1 MNKKILLSILSLA
14 SVSAFSADYFVSHQ
28 GGVWSKP
35 STWAKN
41 AVPNSS
47 VSLRMAETSGN
58 LEVDGDRVVANWSVW
73 GKHQNIHILNGS
85 SLTLGS
91 YGLNQQT
98 VSMCVSGEGFLKF
111 AKNTMVAYGGDGGS
125 LNLVGNTICNKITF
139 DNSRKLLKNIT
150 ISTRQPIDRI
160 FKTTLKD
167 NGRYHDFSL
176 YGLKGVNTKVRF
188 MGNTT
193 IGDIDINNN
202 AHLVINTARLFM
214 SGQYGKIE
222 VNNSTLELIR
232 KGPQYFISSKVRLN
246 GDSKLVLSNNPYENL
261 VNVLFNSGNT
271 NTVEI
276 KDASE
281 FRGFCFYAPNNKSV
295 KTLKI
300 VLPKKAPANVLKLH
314 TMVFNPKS
322 KMCMSD
328 CSLTK
333 GGNGQKVDNLYIEFV
348 NFKNG
353 VVKLDKGL
361 ATPADYAKIKAK
373 GWKDFRLEKGYLT
386 ATKQ

>member
-14 SVSAFSADYFVSHQ
+14 SLSTFGADYFISTQ
-28 GGVWSKP
+28 GGVWSNP
-35 STWAKN
+35 ATWEKN
-41 AVPNSS
+41 ALPKAPIA
-47 VSLRMAETSGN
+47 LRMSELSGN
-58 LEVDGDRVVANWSVW
+58 LEVDGDRTVANWSVW
-73 GKHQNIHILNGS
+73 GKHQNIHILDGA

-91 YGLNQQT
+91 YGFNQQK

-111 AKNTMVAYGGDGGS
+111 QNNTMVAYGGDGGS

-139 DNSRKLLKNIT
+139 DNSRKLLKDIT

-160 FKTTLKD
+160 FKTTLNE

-176 YGLKGVNTKVRF
+176 YGLKGIKTKVRL

-193 IGDIDINNN
+193 VGDIDINNN

-214 SGQYGKIE
+214 SGKYGKVE
-222 VNNSTLELIR
+222 VANSTLELIR
-232 KGPQYFISSKVRLN
+232 KGPKYNIGAKVRLN
-246 GDSKLVLSNNPYENL
+246 GNAKLILSRNPYANF
-261 VNVLFNSGNT
+261 VNVLFNSGDT

-276 KDASE
+276 TDVAE
-281 FRGFCFYAPNNKSV
+281 FSGFCLYAPKTKTA

-300 VLPKKAPANVLKLH
+300 VLPKNAPANVLKLN
-314 TMVFNPKS
+314 TVVSNPGS
-322 KMCMSD
+322 KMCMSNG
-328 CSLTK
+328 SLTK
-333 GGNGQKVDNLYIEFV
+333 DENGKSVDNIYIEFV

-353 VVKLDKGL
+353 VVKIENGL

-373 GWKDFRLEKGYLT
+373 GWKNFRVEKGYLT